1 MSCGCVVG
9 AFTGSP
15 YELSP
20 PTSCISPKK
29 TRVYS
34 QVFLDSPTAYKCC
47 FGTKSAV
54 LKQSRALSNLGM
66 SLFEKYLLNHALCGM
81 PIVFGAERLPEY
93 GVIFA
98 VFLVIVGQVFHG
110 GDYFVIGE
118 AVRPR

>member
-1 MSCGCVVG
+1 MSCRCVVG
-9 AFTGSP
+9 ASAGSP
-15 YELSP
+15 CEPIS
-20 PTSCISPKK
+20 PTSCISPEK
-29 TRVYS
+29 TCVYS

-54 LKQSRALSNLGM
+54 LKQSRALSNLDM

-81 PIVFGAERLPEY
+81 PIVFGAKRLPEY